1 MPVKSKQKCVIRNLP
16 VQPRGRLT
24 SDTCE
29 NLVRELVK
37 HLLYMRNQIPGLFE
51 DLDWQVQEYEHQREL
66 QAEHSRLAQ
75 LELQADCAQCA
86 DLQPGVLKPTQKQ
99 KRRLQTSQKR
109 ILKFMQSANSLL
121 DKISSDLFKKQP
133 THLLLAFGPTAS
145 RPSEVYSLAFP
156 AVEHCSMAAPQ
167 KAMDDVARRLIRTLV
182 MNTQDMPEGKASAG
196 PTKMFLLVHGQFEE
210 NCIPDGF
217 VFKRGFQIRMKKG
230 MQVHMDLTGAV
241 QDQTHTPK
249 FMDPAAGDQSSSWH
263 QCKIVL
269 KGLRSPGSN
278 EVDRTG

>member
-1 MPVKSKQKCVIRNLP
+1 MHAFFLNK
-16 VQPRGRLT
+16 
-24 SDTCE
+24 
-29 NLVRELVK
+29 
-37 HLLYMRNQIPGLFE
+37 
-51 DLDWQVQEYEHQREL
+51 EYEHQREL
-66 QAEHSRLAQ
+66 QAEKARLAQ
-75 LELQADCAQCA
+75 LQLEADSMQNA
-86 DLQPGVLKPTQKQ
+86 DLQPGVLKPTQKK

-109 ILKFMQSANSLL
+109 LLKFMQTANSLL
-121 DKISSDLFKKQP
+121 DNISADLFTKQP

-156 AVEHCSMAAPQ
+156 AVEHCLMAAPQ

-182 MNTQDMPEGKASAG
+182 MSTQDMPDGKASAG
-196 PTKMFLLVHGQFEE
+196 PTKMFLLVHGHFED

-217 VFKRGFQIRMKKG
+217 LFKRGFQIRMKKG

-241 QDQTHTPK
+241 QDQTRAPN
-249 FMDPAAGDQSSSWH
+249 FIDPASAGEQGLSWY

>member
-1 MPVKSKQKCVIRNLP
+1 MPTKSKQECVIKNLS
-16 VQPRGRLT
+16 VQPRGCLT
-24 SDTCE
+24 SDVCQ
-29 NLVRELVK
+29 NLVREVVK

-51 DLDWQVQEYEHQREL
+51 DLDWQVQVYERQREL
-66 QAEHSRLAQ
+66 RAEKARLAQ
-75 LELQADCAQCA
+75 LHVEADSVQHAELQPD
-86 DLQPGVLKPTQKQ
+86 VLKSIHSRKQ
-99 KRRLQTSQKR
+99 RLPTSQKC

-121 DKISSDLFKKQP
+121 DNISLELFTKQP

-156 AVEHCSMAAPQ
+156 AV
-167 KAMDDVARRLIRTLV
+167 
-182 MNTQDMPEGKASAG
+182 G
-196 PTKMFLLVHGQFEE
+196 PTKMFLLVHGHFEE

-217 VFKRGFQIRMKKG
+217 LFKRAFQIRMKKG

-241 QDQTHTPK
+241 QDQTHGSAPK
-249 FMDPAAGDQSSSWH
+249 FIDPASGEQGLSWY